1 MVWSIRACIRE
12 KNRWWGKA
20 VLIKSHESDVH
31 FLLSGKAQSLAG
43 ANCHRELVNTIDP
56 LWELAL
62 LAMKTPP
69 IQANAAM
76 PDSYNCSVYRTLQ
89 PIFAV

>member
-31 FLLSGKAQSLAG
+31 FLLSGKAQSLARLTTG
-43 ANCHRELVNTIDP
+43 DL
-56 LWELAL
+56 
-62 LAMKTPP
+62 
-69 IQANAAM
+69 
-76 PDSYNCSVYRTLQ
+76 
-89 PIFAV
+89 